1 MPLAAAEAGAEEA
14 SGSRRD
20 RSIARR
26 RRRQRRRRCLG
37 SPEPE
42 PAAVRRR
49 GSKRG
54 KKACS
59 TITAAAAAVPLAQTG
74 SMTARCERER
84 RGADMS
90 VKKNSGKRSRFLDNC
105 DDEEAKEAKKRNL
118 GEEEEE
124 EEKEVSS
131 AVSSPL
137 YEPYIPREIIG
148 HDSSGTE
155 IYKPIDSETFRT
167 YDQLDSKFSEK
178 LARQMKLPTLDGSLR
193 STCFDDPKLLHLR
206 DSATGIVLG
215 AGKSVFSLSS
225 SVGQKPLAQCTGFL
239 IELDEDKEYGIILTS
254 ADIICTKSP
263 SLDSWL
269 CKDEFAPNS
278 QVIVH
283 FVDKTT
289 EVGSLLY
296 YQKHYNIALF
306 RAKMRSPVE
315 LLSFNENV
323 RCGQEVFMLGRD
335 ENSNLRVS
343 YGQVQYSNPN
353 LYERYH
359 VMYTYGAG
367 ADTKCSIGGPVI
379 DVDRKILGMSNS
391 GTKGCFVPASII
403 LEWLNLWTS
412 YDCIPRPHLGL
423 KLWAIKFL
431 DVAQIERI
439 QTDCGTTDG
448 LVVKEVSYG
457 SFAEKCGIRV
467 GDIIECLN
475 GEAVS
480 STVELEKILLQLSDE
495 HLSRRENID
504 STIDVW
510 ISVYRTRKCT
520 RRNIK
525 IRLNVSDEGEEVIR
539 GSYPVNTEKGVAA
552 SVLPEQVDPGSPG
565 SADSIGER
573 KLA

>member
-1 MPLAAAEAGAEEA
+1 M
-14 SGSRRD
+14 
-20 RSIARR
+20 
-26 RRRQRRRRCLG
+26 
-37 SPEPE
+37 
-42 PAAVRRR
+42 
-49 GSKRG
+49 
-54 KKACS
+54 
-59 TITAAAAAVPLAQTG
+59 
-74 SMTARCERER
+74 
-84 RGADMS
+84 
-90 VKKNSGKRSRFLDNC
+90 
-105 DDEEAKEAKKRNL
+105 
-118 GEEEEE
+118 
-124 EEKEVSS
+124 
-131 AVSSPL
+131 
-137 YEPYIPREIIG
+137 
-148 HDSSGTE
+148 E
-155 IYKPIDSETFRT
+155 IYKAIDSETFRA
-167 YDQLDSKFSEK
+167 YDQCDFKFSEK
-178 LARQMKLPTLDGSLR
+178 LACQMKLPTLDRSIP
-193 STCFDDPKLLHLR
+193 STCFDDPKLLHLG
-206 DSATGIVLG
+206 DSATGIMLG

-225 SVGQKPLAQCTGFL
+225 SVGQKPLAQCMGFL

-254 ADIICTKSP
+254 AHIIRTKSP

-278 QVIVH
+278 KVIVH

-306 RAKMRSPVE
+306 RAKMGSSVE

-359 VMYTYGAG
+359 FMYTYGAG
-367 ADTKCSIGGPVI
+367 ADTNIGGPVI
-379 DVDRKILGMSNS
+379 DVDGKILGMSKS

-412 YDCIPRPHLGL
+412 YHCIPRPHLGL

-431 DVAQIERI
+431 DIAQIERI

-448 LVVKEVSYG
+448 LVVKEVSHG

-480 STVELEKILLQLSDE
+480 STVEKRYYCSCLMSIFLEERIL
-495 HLSRRENID
+495 NID

-520 RRNIK
+520 RRNRK

-539 GSYPVNTEKGVAA
+539 GSYPVNTGKGVSA
-552 SVLPEQVDPGSPG
+552 SVLLEQVDPGCPG